1 MAEVKKQANV
11 MAENR
16 IIYLNGAFNEEK
28 AKSVITQMLTFDAS
42 DPSKDIL
49 LFIDSYGGHVHS
61 LLAIHD
67 IIHLLRCDVATVCI
81 GKAMSCGQMLLM
93 SGTKGKRFITQNAR
107 VLVHEIAT
115 GTYGKLTDVEI
126 DIAEG
131 KELQK
136 IFEKLIIKYTKV
148 NKTTLNKLME
158 RDSYMN
164 AKESKDYGFIDH
176 IITKPSDLYKKI
188 NL

>member
-1 MAEVKKQANV
+1 
-11 MAENR
+11 
-16 IIYLNGAFNEEK
+16 
-28 AKSVITQMLTFDAS
+28 
-42 DPSKDIL
+42 
-49 LFIDSYGGHVHS
+49 
-61 LLAIHD
+61 
-67 IIHLLRCDVATVCI
+67 
-81 GKAMSCGQMLLM
+81 MLLM